1 MWYVGSWLLSFEVV
15 WVGLADFVVTTA
27 DYLYIAQEVVR
38 DVIIS

>member
-1 MWYVGSWLLSFEVV
+1 MGGWLLSFEVL

-27 DYLYIAQEVVR
+27 DYLDIAQEVVR